1 MNKNVLTAVSALLV
15 LASCAQKPKTTDAQ
29 YPVDT
34 SKPFNTTEFMKY
46 DPKHADKQ
54 IDAFMQH
61 LHTAAGFNGNVLVAK
76 NGKIVYENAFGWAN
90 YPRQDSL
97 NINSQFELA
106 SISKTMTSTAILQLM
121 ERGKLR
127 LDDSVQQYYPNFPYH
142 GVTIRMLLTHRSGL
156 PNYVYAID
164 DVFRKEHRDQ
174 KKGVTNQQMMDLLA
188 QYKPARYNAPDK
200 GYHYNNSNFMVLG
213 SIIEKAAKMP
223 YAQYMQ
229 QNIFKPAGMSH
240 TAVYSKAVYDKIPTN
255 VLGHD
260 RNSWKYSVAQNYLD
274 GPVGDKGIYSTVG
287 DLFLYDRALRA
298 GRLIKAATQDSAYT
312 NRVPLKNGHF
322 GYGYGWHLFEAPN
335 QKVVYHT
342 GWWHGFRHN
351 FLRDMHRDVVI
362 ILLDNMTNG
371 SLLHLDDLFKMT
383 GMPVVRAGAYG
394 RGGEEEEDQPQGRQ
408 VVEKKPT
415 VVKKKVAEKKHVA
428 KKASKSA
435 HHKVAEKKKTHKKH

>member
-1 MNKNVLTAVSALLV
+1 MKLLKQSLFAFTTTLLV
-15 LASCAQKPKTTDAQ
+15 LASCSSTPGENGGSLFNPAEK
-29 YPVDT
+29 
-34 SKPFNTTEFMKY
+34 SKPLDIKALLAY
-46 DPKHADKQ
+46 DPKNADKQ

-76 NGKIVYENAFGWAN
+76 KGKIVYQNAFGWAN
-90 YPRQDSL
+90 YPHQDSL
-97 NINSQFELA
+97 TLNSQFELA

-127 LDDSVQQYYPNFPYH
+127 LEDSVQRFFPNFPYH

-188 QYKPARYNAPDK
+188 QYKPARYNVPDK

-213 SIIEKAAKMP
+213 SIIEKATHMS
-223 YAQYMQ
+223 YADYMM
-229 QNIFKPAGMSH
+229 QNVFLPAGMKH
-240 TAVYSKAVYDKIPTN
+240 TNVYSKATYDKIPTK

-260 RNSWKYSVAQNYLD
+260 RNSWRYSVAQNYLD

-287 DLFLYDRALRA
+287 DLFLFDRALRA
-298 GRLIKAATQDSAYT
+298 GKLIKQATQDSAYT

-335 QKVVYHT
+335 EKVVYHT

-351 FLRDMHRDVVI
+351 YLRDMKEDVVI

-394 RGGEEEEDQPQGRQ
+394 HAGEEEDEQARS
-408 VVEKKPT
+408 PT
-415 VVKKKVAEKKHVA
+415 L
-428 KKASKSA
+428 
-435 HHKVAEKKKTHKKH
+435 EKKKQPVKKQKKEPGTKRNTVIKHKAHKH